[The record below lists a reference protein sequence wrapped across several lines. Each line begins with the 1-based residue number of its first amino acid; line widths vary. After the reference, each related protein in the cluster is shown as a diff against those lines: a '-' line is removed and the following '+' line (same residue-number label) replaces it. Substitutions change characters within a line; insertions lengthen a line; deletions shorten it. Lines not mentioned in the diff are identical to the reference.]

1 MSEQG
6 ADVSRL
12 RATLDAFPGIVA
24 VGGDSGS
31 RVAATD
37 DRVTFAFAFA
47 DDVHGETARLVV
59 DFIMSHMGEGRRLD
73 GRAPVPA
80 VVAADGRVG
89 YDCSQRQATV
99 FLRALT
105 YASVAPMGPALPD
118 AKLGGTPL
126 GVLLSHAFAAFH
138 RDYEA
143 KIAGHAEAPSLG
155 VWSNVLRVVADDGVS
170 QRDMTK
176 LTILSRRGMRA
187 VLRDVERLGWLSA
200 AKRGQRDR
208 QLRPTP
214 IGRRVRDS
222 GRAIIADVEA
232 DWRRDFGSS
241 VAALRESLAALVC
254 QVDVE
259 LPWCL
264 TGYGAAD
271 ESVTGGDYIAADVG
285 PPRVPHHGQ
294 DWPVV
299 LRDAETDASAL
310 PLSALLSQALA
321 TFTIDFEWDIRGYG
335 AGLSATAN
343 LLQFVGDDGMAVGQ
357 ASQVGEVDGGG
368 KAGLER
374 HLVAV
379 VAPGKRRDRTRK
391 VYLTPK
397 GKRARDS
404 YPYRVMAVERDWRSR
419 YGECVE
425 ALRGALEAL
434 GGDFGDDLP
443 NYPSTTDWFDRSMRA
458 GSAAVRMGAI
468 KPASR

>member
-1 MSEQG
+1 MG
-6 ADVSRL
+6 PFHA
-12 RATLDAFPGIVA
+12 LDDFPGIA
-24 VGGDSGS
+24 SVGGDGGS
-31 RVAATD
+31 RVTASA
-37 DRVTFAFAFA
+37 DRVNFAFVFV

-80 VVAADGRVG
+80 VPDADGAVV
-89 YDCSQRQATV
+89 YDCSRQQATV
-99 FLRALT
+99 FARALT
-105 YASVAPMGPALPD
+105 YASAEPMGPALPD
-118 AKLGGTPL
+118 AVLGSTAL
-126 GVLLSHAFAAFH
+126 GVLLSHAFAAFS
-138 RDYEA
+138 RDYES
-143 KIAGHAEAPSLG
+143 KIARRAEAPSLG

-170 QRDMTK
+170 QRDMPK
-176 LTILSRRGMRA
+176 LAVLSRRGLRG
-187 VLRDVERLGWLSA
+187 VLRDVERLGWVSA
-200 AKRGQRDR
+200 VKRGRDR

-222 GRAIIADVEA
+222 GRAFVAEVEA
-232 DWRRDFGSS
+232 DWHRDSGSRLRT
-241 VAALRESLAALVC
+241 LREALAALVC
-254 QVDVE
+254 QLDIE

-299 LRDAETDASAL
+299 LRDATTDASAL

-321 TFTIDFEWDIRGYG
+321 AFTIDFEWDIRGYG
-335 AGLSATAN
+335 AGLSATSN
-343 LLQFVGDDGMAVGQ
+343 LLQFVGDDGIPVGQ
-357 ASQVGEVDGGG
+357 ASQLGEVDGSG

-379 VAPGKRRDRTRK
+379 VVPGERRDRTRR

-404 YPYRVMAVERDWRSR
+404 YPCRVMAVERDWRSR
-419 YGECVE
+419 YGSCVDT
-425 ALRGALEAL
+425 LRRALEAL
-434 GGDFGDDLP
+434 AGDFGDDLP
-443 NYPSTTDWFDRSMRA
+443 NYPPTTEWFYHSMRA
-458 GSAAVRMGAI
+458 GSAAMRTGAA
-468 KPASR
+468 KPVPR